1 MSAKLR
7 LTVWIAAMMLILC
20 AIMLFFIIWVD
31 RTGLVND
38 SPERLVETVS
48 HNEKKFEAEHSDIA
62 WDDVDFY
69 IRGVYCAF
77 YDEKGKLL
85 RGVTVDGLNPSDIPF
100 DEYVV
105 QSIPLDGDEFFV
117 YDAQLVTRDGQ
128 PIWIRGIAPG
138 TDDYGAAHTVIIM
151 TAMLLPVILII
162 SIIGGW
168 IISKQ
173 AFAPVVKIT
182 QTANSIS
189 DGNDLTER
197 IALHSG
203 PSELIALSNTFDGMF
218 DRLERSF
225 SAEKQFT
232 SDASHELR
240 TPITVIRA
248 SCDRAKR
255 KDVTREDFLR
265 TLDVIDEQ
273 ADNMSLLVNHLL
285 SLHGSSRVRSAIPC
299 RGRRVG
305 ACVRGMRGLYA
316 RGQARHK
323 PAHGY
328 RGRNMRALQCAAVC
342 KPCAEPFAERI
353 PLRQRGRQHM
363 AYASARRRQ
372 DETHRARRRH
382 RHCSR

>member
-1 MSAKLR
+1 MPGTTLFLYPRSLLR
-7 LTVWIAAMMLILC
+7 DFT
-20 AIMLFFIIWVD
+20 D
-31 RTGLVND
+31 
-38 SPERLVETVS
+38 ET
-48 HNEKKFEAEHSDIA
+48 
-62 WDDVDFY
+62 
-69 IRGVYCAF
+69 
-77 YDEKGKLL
+77 GKLL

-203 PSELIALSNTFDGMF
+203 PSELIAAF
-218 DRLERSF
+218 
-225 SAEKQFT
+225 K
-232 SDASHELR
+232 
-240 TPITVIRA
+240 
-248 SCDRAKR
+248 
-255 KDVTREDFLR
+255 
-265 TLDVIDEQ
+265 
-273 ADNMSLLVNHLL
+273 HL
-285 SLHGSSRVRSAIPC
+285 
-299 RGRRVG
+299 
-305 ACVRGMRGLYA
+305 
-316 RGQARHK
+316 
-323 PAHGY
+323 
-328 RGRNMRALQCAAVC
+328 
-342 KPCAEPFAERI
+342 
-353 PLRQRGRQHM
+353 
-363 AYASARRRQ
+363 
-372 DETHRARRRH
+372 
-382 RHCSR
+382 